1 MGGVSVL
8 AIPLPTTKPRPDRTT
23 NRATMLESTL
33 TELYCPR
40 TGATYE
46 ADKIQTLSDVG
57 GPLYARYDL
66 EAAAANWRQG
76 AGLAGR
82 PAGLWRYADILPVRD
97 PRFRLTLGEGGTPL
111 LNAPRAGKRVG
122 VANLLLKDEGLNPT
136 GSFKAR
142 GLCVAVSRAVELGI
156 DSLAIPTAGNAGG
169 AMAAYAARAGV
180 KATVYMPDD
189 APGEFVDECE
199 ALGAE
204 VIGVAGLITDAGA
217 RLAAD
222 MEAEGFF
229 SVATLKEPYRV
240 EGKKTLGIEL
250 AEQMG
255 WKLPDAILYPTG
267 GGTGLVGMWKA
278 FDELE
283 AMGCIG
289 AERPRMIAVQ
299 STGCAPVIRAFE
311 AGDESVTPWEGAR
324 TVADGLR
331 VPMMVGDQEILR
343 ALRAS
348 GGTAIAVPDEEIME
362 FVRHLGADEGIY
374 GAPED
379 GATLAA
385 IPHLLARGDVDKD
398 ETVVAFL
405 TGSGYKYRSGMKRFA
420 AANATAP
427 DTAGGAAG

>member
-1 MGGVSVL
+1 
-8 AIPLPTTKPRPDRTT
+8 
-23 NRATMLESTL
+23 MLESTL

-46 ADKIQTLSDVG
+46 ADTVQTLSDVG

-66 EAAAANWRQG
+66 DAAAANWRQG
-76 AGLAGR
+76 AALVGR
-82 PAGLWRYADILPVRD
+82 SPGLWRYADILPVRD

-111 LNAPRAGKRVG
+111 LRAERAGRRVG
-122 VANLLLKDEGLNPT
+122 VRNLLLKDEGLNPT

-142 GLCVAVSRAVELGI
+142 GLCMAVSRALELGI

-169 AMAAYAARAGV
+169 AMAAYAARAGLP
-180 KATVYMPDD
+180 ATVYMPDD
-189 APGEFVDECE
+189 APGEFVDECRG
-199 ALGAE
+199 LGAD
-204 VIGVAGLITDAGA
+204 VIQVAGLITDAGA
-217 RLAAD
+217 QLAAD
-222 MEAEGFF
+222 MESAGFF

-240 EGKKTLGIEL
+240 EGKKTMGIEL
-250 AEQMG
+250 AEQMD

-278 FDELE
+278 FAELE

-311 AGDESVTPWEGAR
+311 AGDTSVTPWEGAQ

-343 ALRAS
+343 ALRES
-348 GGTAIAVPDEEIME
+348 GGTAIAVADEETMD
-362 FVRHLGADEGIY
+362 FVGWLGGDEGIY

-385 IPHLLARGDVDKD
+385 IPRLLERGDLDAG
-398 ETVVAFL
+398 ETVVSFL

-420 AANATAP
+420 EANP
-427 DTAGGAAG
+427 R

>member
-1 MGGVSVL
+1 
-8 AIPLPTTKPRPDRTT
+8 
-23 NRATMLESTL
+23 MLESTL

-40 TGATYE
+40 TGTTYE
-46 ADKIQTLSDVG
+46 ADKIHTLSDVG
-57 GPLYARYDL
+57 GPLYSRYDL
-66 EAAAANWRQG
+66 ETAAANWQEG
-76 AGLAGR
+76 AGLSNR

-97 PRFRLTLGEGGTPL
+97 PHFRLTLGEGGTPL
-111 LNAPRAGKRVG
+111 LSAPRVGKRVG
-122 VANLLLKDEGLNPT
+122 IANLLLKDEGINPT

-142 GLCVAVSRAVELGI
+142 GLCIAVSRAVELGI

-169 AMAAYAARAGV
+169 AMAAYAARAGAA
-180 KATVYMPDD
+180 ATVYMPDD

-199 ALGAE
+199 GFGAK
-204 VIGVAGLITDAGA
+204 VVRVPGLITDAGA
-217 RLAAD
+217 QLAND
-222 MEAEGFF
+222 MESGGFF
-229 SVATLKEPYRV
+229 NVSTLKEPYRI
-240 EGKKTLGIEL
+240 EGKKTMGIEL

-255 WKLPDAILYPTG
+255 WKLPDAIIYPTG

-283 AMGCIG
+283 TMGCIG
-289 AERPRMIAVQ
+289 SERPRMIAVQ

-311 AGDESVTPWEGAR
+311 AGDKSVRPWTGAQ

-343 ALRAS
+343 ALRES
-348 GGTAIAVPDEEIME
+348 SGTAIAVPDEETIE

-385 IPHLLARGDVDKD
+385 IPHLLARSDLDKD
-398 ETVVAFL
+398 ETVVSFL
-405 TGSGYKYRSGMKRFA
+405 TGNGYKYRSGMKRFIAENTAKQA
-420 AANATAP
+420 AAACI
-427 DTAGGAAG
+427 DS